1 MSSQTYHGREVV
13 LDGSDGAS
21 LLPRP
26 IAMVGHTHEDCE
38 HHQNEHWNRSP
49 ANLNVPLM
57 ARGHTHESIDQ
68 LFESVALFIRHR
80 EGDTDGED
88 DSDDEVLSLE
98 DVD

>member
-1 MSSQTYHGREVV
+1 
-13 LDGSDGAS
+13 
-21 LLPRP
+21 
-26 IAMVGHTHEDCE
+26 MVGHTHEDCE

-88 DSDDEVLSLE
+88 DSDDEVPSLE